1 MNLSRYASV
10 ERVLTAGIL
19 LAVAVPCSAQ
29 ITPAAGY
36 VPPDD
41 TPSIKV
47 GATIFADYTVQ
58 QTPRIKDADGNEVT
72 SNAFN
77 VGRTYI
83 NITGNISH
91 NIAFRIT
98 PDITREAESS
108 TAGTSIAGNYVFRLK
123 YGFVQFNLDDHLNPG
138 RTGTWVRLGVQQT
151 PWVDYMEGIYRYR
164 FQGQVFS
171 EREGFLTSSDIGAS
185 FHYKFAHNY
194 GEVHTGFY
202 NGEGY
207 TRPEANNQK
216 GFMIRG
222 TLRQLPKS
230 EAP

>member
-58 QTPRIKDADGNEVT
+58 SNPKIKDADGNEVT

-77 VGRTYI
+77 VTRTYI
-83 NITGNISH
+83 NITGNINH
-91 NIAFRIT
+91 YIAFRIT
-98 PDITREAESS
+98 PDITRESETAA
-108 TAGTSIAGNYVFRLK
+108 AGTSLAGNYVFRLK
-123 YGFVQFNLDDHLNPG
+123 YGFVQFNLDNNLIPDG
-138 RTGTWVRLGVQQT
+138 KGTW
-151 PWVDYMEGIYRYR
+151 
-164 FQGQVFS
+164 
-171 EREGFLTSSDIGAS
+171 
-185 FHYKFAHNY
+185 
-194 GEVHTGFY
+194 
-202 NGEGY
+202 
-207 TRPEANNQK
+207 
-216 GFMIRG
+216 
-222 TLRQLPKS
+222 
-230 EAP
+230 